1 MKAEVAYEDQSVRL
15 YMGDVFDMLDDLPI
29 DEVQAV
35 VTSPTYWGKRQFTS
49 DCKEFGSE
57 SMEDYVE
64 RNVLLYST
72 LLDRM
77 KLGGSIFVVIQ
88 DSFMGSGV
96 SRSHHN
102 HWISGTSY
110 KRNGIDSER
119 QGNTSSVTAGHP
131 TIQNKSLCGIP
142 YRIALKLVDAGYI
155 WRQHIIWDKPNPMP
169 ENVHDR
175 VWQSAEY
182 ILHFTNARKYK
193 FNKEALM
200 VNGVN
205 GKPRLPNQVMV
216 APPQPK
222 PGHSATFPS
231 KVVERLLLTISD
243 EGDLVF
249 EPFLGS
255 GTMLELSLKHKR
267 SFMGCDICPEFV
279 ENAIGIAEKARTQEE
294 LNVCVVQ

>member
-15 YMGDVFDMLDDLPI
+15 YMGDVFDMLNDLPI

-49 DCKEFGSE
+49 HSKEFGSE

-88 DSFMGSGV
+88 DNFMGSGV

-102 HWISGTSY
+102 HWISGTTY

-131 TIQNKSLCGIP
+131 NIQTSR
-142 YRIALKLVDAGYI
+142 YVEY
-155 WRQHIIWDKPNPMP
+155 HI
-169 ENVHDR
+169 E
-175 VWQSAEY
+175 
-182 ILHFTNARKYK
+182 
-193 FNKEALM
+193 
-200 VNGVN
+200 
-205 GKPRLPNQVMV
+205 
-216 APPQPK
+216 
-222 PGHSATFPS
+222 
-231 KVVERLLLTISD
+231 
-243 EGDLVF
+243 
-249 EPFLGS
+249 
-255 GTMLELSLKHKR
+255 
-267 SFMGCDICPEFV
+267 
-279 ENAIGIAEKARTQEE
+279 
-294 LNVCVVQ
+294 